1 MNPSTKNT
9 AQDRAVLC
17 QRGGELAE
25 FAPLLSELG
34 FTVETHTGDLPGD
47 ELLVGARLVIVA
59 GQRLAEGRAPA
70 VQRWPRTIAVVDDGS
85 KTLSAHLN
93 RIGVAMVVRRPI
105 HPRALRLLML
115 HELYRGPERRI
126 RKRIL
131 IGHPIRTGVGL
142 FKQDATLLELSRTGA
157 RISLVN
163 PPKIGTTIQ
172 FVLGKELTN
181 SKPIKI
187 QAKVVRCVRPASA
200 SGRGEGEIGLS
211 LSDAGDLAR
220 PIQAILDRFA
230 GGPASIGTAPR
241 SPLDSPSTRITS
253 APVSAPASEPSSSPS
268 SSPLPLPMPA
278 ATRAPQGA
286 TLPPTAESR
295 RLPPS
300 YQPDPFIAQSPP
312 ALEEPRCDGSMP
324 ATLAEATSSTT
335 MFDAVETEIEILDAD
350 FEVLETG
357 EDSDAD
363 LDFELDLD
371 EEFQGDAAGESM
383 TPGDRRQSVRVPYAQ
398 RVVALGEQA
407 ARVVVGR
414 DLCFGGMRIAA
425 NPALTVGD
433 VLRIALH
440 AGTETEPLVVLA
452 GVERDDGDDG
462 LVLAFAELTAGQRDR
477 LEKILSASSAIQSPG
492 DFTDEVESLVVG
504 ELLARV
510 ARRRSLPGA

>member
-17 QRGGELAE
+17 QRGGEFAE

-34 FTVETHTGDLPGD
+34 FTVETHTGDLPGE

-85 KTLSAHLN
+85 KTLAAHLN

-172 FVLGKELTN
+172 FVLGKELTH

-230 GGPASIGTAPR
+230 SGPASIGTAPR
-241 SPLDSPSTRITS
+241 SPLDSPSTRLTS
-253 APVSAPASEPSSSPS
+253 YPVSAPASAAS
-268 SSPLPLPMPA
+268 SSPLPLPTPT

-286 TLPPTAESR
+286 TLPPTADSR

-300 YQPDPFIAQSPP
+300 YQADPFIAQSPP
-312 ALEEPRCDGSMP
+312 APEDPRRGASTP
-324 ATLAEATSSTT
+324 AALAETRSSRTP
-335 MFDAVETEIEILDAD
+335 FEVVETEIEILDAD

-357 EDSDAD
+357 DDSDAD

-371 EEFQGDAAGESM
+371 EEFQGDTTGESM

-452 GVERDDGDDG
+452 GVERDDGDHG
-462 LVLAFAELTAGQRDR
+462 LILAFAELTAGQRDR

-510 ARRRSLPGA
+510 ARGRSLPGA